1 MKYNAT
7 AFQEVVIWNPLY
19 QIKILSFW
27 LLCCIICQICGGW
40 NPSSKTIKLFLFK
53 YIIQRFFFN

>member
-7 AFQEVVIWNPLY
+7 AFQEVVIWNSLY
-19 QIKILSFW
+19 QIKILSFL

-40 NPSSKTIKLFLFK
+40 NPLSKTIKLFLCN
-53 YIIQRFFFN
+53 YII